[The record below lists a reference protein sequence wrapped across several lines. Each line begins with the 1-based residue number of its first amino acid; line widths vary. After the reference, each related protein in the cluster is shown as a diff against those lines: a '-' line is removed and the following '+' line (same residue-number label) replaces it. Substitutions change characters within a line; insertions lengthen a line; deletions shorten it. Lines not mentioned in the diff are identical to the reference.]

1 MQKIDQYIFK
11 QLLIIFAF
19 FLFILTLI
27 FWTNR
32 AIRLFDQL
40 ISDGHSSSVLLEFAL
55 LSLPSATIIV
65 FPLASFAAV
74 IFVTNR
80 LKNDAE
86 LTILQSSGL
95 SPWRMGKA
103 YFLFG
108 FLCML
113 ILSFFTIFIVPNTT
127 KILHERQLDL
137 DTSVSA
143 QLLKEGKFIHPFK
156 GVTFYFK
163 TLEYYPI

>member
-1 MQKIDQYIFK
+1 MQKIDQYIFR

-19 FLFILTLI
+19 FLFILTII
-27 FWTNR
+27 FWINR

-95 SPWRMGKA
+95 SPWRIGKP

-143 QLLKEGKFIHPFK
+143 GFS
-156 GVTFYFK
+156 
-163 TLEYYPI
+163 